1 MRITD
6 FVFDQSADL
15 FTFWRYANQNAKI
28 FISPIKS
35 CFFCEIYGNK
45 KMTLG
50 EGGGLVLKYCRH
62 VLPKSYLNPKFS
74 KDLPL
79 GFTLHRLVMK
89 SLILGNIDALTCII
103 FQ

>member
-1 MRITD
+1 LTNQRICLPFGARPIRTQR
-6 FVFDQSADL
+6 FLLVQS
-15 FTFWRYANQNAKI
+15 
-28 FISPIKS
+28 SHV
-35 CFFCEIYGNK
+35 FFCKIYGNK
-45 KMTLG
+45 KNDLG
-50 EGGGLVLKYCRH
+50 GGGLVLKYCRH